1 MIAKR
6 MKLVV
11 ENSGE
16 TQTSVAEHLG
26 ISQPRL
32 NQYLNGK
39 READYAFVYKF
50 CRYFHTTPNYL
61 FDFDEPPINGQAFDC
76 IANIIERVDS
86 WVENHKVSYSAAEK
100 AELIR
105 LIFPKINMLPDDQ
118 QRTKISDF
126 LEVYH
131 SIRKSN

>member
-61 FDFDEPPINGQAFDC
+61 FNFDDTPINEQAFDC
-76 IANIIERVDS
+76 VANIIEGIDL
-86 WVENHKVSYSAAEK
+86 WIDDHKALCSAAEK
-100 AELIR
+100 AELVR

-118 QRTKISDF
+118 QRAKVSDF
-126 LEVYH
+126 MEIYH
-131 SIRKSN
+131 SIRKSD